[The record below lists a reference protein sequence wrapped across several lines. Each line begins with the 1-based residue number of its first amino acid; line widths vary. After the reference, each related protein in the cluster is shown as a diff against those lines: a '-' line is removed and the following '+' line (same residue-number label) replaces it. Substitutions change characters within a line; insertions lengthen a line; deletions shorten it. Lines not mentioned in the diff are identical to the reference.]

1 MVSVKRKALICG
13 ITSDI
18 GRGVRRFLEID
29 DWQVY
34 GTSTKSESRTIAK
47 VDLSDSEEV
56 RTFTKRASTY
66 KNWSLLCFFAGT
78 MAPIG
83 PFFSLNFD
91 EWEKSFHINV
101 LSQLRILHSLWEFR
115 SPNHEASI
123 CFLAG
128 GGTNSSFD
136 SYSAYCLTKVALI
149 KFVEL
154 LASEYQEAKVFIIG
168 PGFMRT
174 KIHQETIRA
183 GKSAGQNLAKTKE
196 FMETDG
202 TSMKELYSHLK
213 WCLQNPKE
221 VVSGRNFSTVHDPWR
236 NGDLLASSLVLQP
249 HAFKL
254 RRQSLETD

>member
-1 MVSVKRKALICG
+1 MSAKRKALICG
-13 ITSDI
+13 ITSDVGKGI
-18 GRGVRRFLEID
+18 RGFLEID
-29 DWQVY
+29 DWQVF
-34 GTSTKSESRTIAK
+34 GTSTRSESRRIAK
-47 VDLSDSEEV
+47 LDLSDSEAV
-56 RTFTKRASTY
+56 RNFTKKTSIY
-66 KNWSLLCFFAGT
+66 KDWSLLCFFAGT

-91 EWEKSFHINV
+91 EWEKNLQINL
-101 LSQLRILHSLWEFR
+101 LSQLRLLHSLWDFR
-115 SPNHEASI
+115 SLDYEANI

-136 SYSAYCLTKVALI
+136 NYSAYCLTKVALI

-154 LASEYQEAKVFIIG
+154 LASEYQSAKVFIIG

-174 KIHQETIRA
+174 KIHHETIRA
-183 GKSAGQNLAKTKE
+183 GKSAGQNLAKTNR
-196 FMETDG
+196 FLETEG
-202 TSMKELYSHLK
+202 TSIADLYSHLR

-236 NGDLLASSLVLQP
+236 NSDMLASSLVLQP

-254 RRQSLETD
+254 RRQPLETD